1 MVLLRSRVLCRV
13 HDGFRSELRRIL
25 RITAKCIFM
34 RSPNLENSM
43 RRTVLRSQIIP
54 MFSVKSALLV
64 PLLYTIAAISVNAA
78 NAYIC
83 IICKY
88 IFLIS
93 GQCEWWAGQACGAPR
108 PRLPVAAGRCWPFVA
123 DRVQVRM
130 LRMQNISLERA
141 DSAEVEIPAKFC
153 YNPVKRAWFGT
164 MLFCVAWGNAVS
176 RTIMRVQRR
185 NSLCFK
191 IT

>member
-34 RSPNLENSM
+34 RSLDLESSM
-43 RRTVLRSQIIP
+43 QRTVLHSQVMP
-54 MFSVKSALLV
+54 MFSGESALLV

-93 GQCEWWAGQACGAPR
+93 GHCEWWA
-108 PRLPVAAGRCWPFVA
+108 
-123 DRVQVRM
+123 M
-130 LRMQNISLERA
+130 LRVNRKAKPPQAVGLIQPMLSQRLHHIKTQDLYFLS
-141 DSAEVEIPAKFC
+141 DSAFKEPFPKWQ
-153 YNPVKRAWFGT
+153 KKQ
-164 MLFCVAWGNAVS
+164 
-176 RTIMRVQRR
+176 QRR
-185 NSLCFK
+185 NERWERQVYPW
-191 IT
+191 T

>member
-1 MVLLRSRVLCRV
+1 MLLRSRVLCRV
-13 HDGFRSELRRIL
+13 HDGFRSELRRML

-43 RRTVLRSQIIP
+43 RRTVLHSQVIP
-54 MFSVKSALLV
+54 MFSGKSALLV

-93 GQCEWWAGQACGAPR
+93 GHCEWWAVLRVNRKAKPPQEVGLIQPMFSQHLHHIKTQDLFFYLIL
-108 PRLPVAAGRCWPFVA
+108 RLRSHSPKC
-123 DRVQVRM
+123 DRG
-130 LRMQNISLERA
+130 
-141 DSAEVEIPAKFC
+141 C
-153 YNPVKRAWFGT
+153 
-164 MLFCVAWGNAVS
+164 C
-176 RTIMRVQRR
+176 
-185 NSLCFK
+185 
-191 IT
+191 